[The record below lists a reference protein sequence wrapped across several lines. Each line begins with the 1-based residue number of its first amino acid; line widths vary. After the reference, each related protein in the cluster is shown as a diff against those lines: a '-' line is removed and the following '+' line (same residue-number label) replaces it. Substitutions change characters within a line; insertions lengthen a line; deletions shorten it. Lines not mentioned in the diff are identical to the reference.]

1 MSIKILA
8 AFIFATDILFTNEKH
23 SQKFCQNRY
32 QTLLYQQINKNK
44 TALNQKKLFLLAEL
58 LK

>member
-23 SQKFCQNRY
+23 H
-32 QTLLYQQINKNK
+32 KNFVK
-44 TALNQKKLFLLAEL
+44 IDIKRCSIGKSI
-58 LK
+58 KIK